1 MDSVFIKTGMG
12 PNGTF
17 NTMVDDI
24 DRGLRTTEVKSDQ
37 AYQIEI
43 AAQTMVQTTPVIKS
57 NSVATINALSMY
69 LRQLDVTK
77 TETDTFVAQYFDTY
91 FSVAIY
97 VLQGVVGF
105 VLVSCLLVIIGSL
118 STHFY

>member
-1 MDSVFIKTGMG
+1 
-12 PNGTF
+12 
-17 NTMVDDI
+17 
-24 DRGLRTTEVKSDQ
+24 
-37 AYQIEI
+37 
-43 AAQTMVQTTPVIKS
+43 MVQTTTVIKS

-77 TETDTFVAQYFDTY
+77 TETDTFAAQYFDSY
-91 FSVAIY
+91 FSLAIY

-105 VLVSCLLVIIGSL
+105 VLVSSLLVIIGSL